1 MFNNRL
7 SLSGFHWFLNLTV
20 TSIWSLLTQS
30 VLLYMQVFMKEA
42 DRGDQCVI
50 DTLFSLNVWVFICNV
65 VFVVSMA
72 DPLLW
77 SLRQKDSISCTFLG
91 STKTIMSMRCAK
103 NTILNTCVL
112 VRIFFF
118 GGISTYIKRGFDWA
132 GTIQN
137 QKYEH
142 EHAIFLEES
151 MIRHCLW
158 IMFLE

>member
-112 VRIFFF
+112 VRISGEYFLLVSSLHISR
-118 GGISTYIKRGFDWA
+118 GGLTEQEQFRIRNMSMSMQFSWRKAWYDTV
-132 GTIQN
+132 
-137 QKYEH
+137 YE
-142 EHAIFLEES
+142 
-151 MIRHCLW
+151 
-158 IMFLE
+158 